1 MTDKALICGQ
11 AHKYKTK
18 KGFGVKVNIKV
29 KGEMHQID
37 VPENFPRGL
46 IADGGPLDGKEL
58 DVYLVSQKGK
68 NKKFEL
74 LGWNNQHDAIK
85 AELIMNLI
93 HGISKSLL
101 ESIPWEEDIEENS
114 ISRDAS
120 IEILEEIYKRD
131 LEDRNDN
138 DQSSNKNK
146 L

>member
-1 MTDKALICGQ
+1 MTYKALICGQ

-68 NKKFEL
+68 NKEKL
-74 LGWNNQHDAIK
+74 Y
-85 AELIMNLI
+85 
-93 HGISKSLL
+93 
-101 ESIPWEEDIEENS
+101 IEKKENFFNAFK
-114 ISRDAS
+114 DPH
-120 IEILEEIYKRD
+120 K
-131 LEDRNDN
+131 
-138 DQSSNKNK
+138 
-146 L
+146 